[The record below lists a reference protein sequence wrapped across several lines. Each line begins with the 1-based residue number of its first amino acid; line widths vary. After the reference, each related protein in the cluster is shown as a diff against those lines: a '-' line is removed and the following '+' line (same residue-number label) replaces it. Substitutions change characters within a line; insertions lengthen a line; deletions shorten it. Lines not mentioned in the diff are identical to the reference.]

1 MNTNCIIKIIALIK
15 QEINYNNKY
24 KDKLKEEV
32 MKKFIVPKP
41 QKDVTKT
48 IRINEDLA
56 NQVQELADKQNV
68 SFNKVVN
75 EMIKFALEN
84 L

>member
-1 MNTNCIIKIIALIK
+1 
-15 QEINYNNKY
+15 
-24 KDKLKEEV
+24 
-32 MKKFIVPKP
+32 MKKFIIPKP
-41 QKDVTKT
+41 PKDVTKT
-48 IRINEDLA
+48 IRISEELA

>member
-1 MNTNCIIKIIALIK
+1 
-15 QEINYNNKY
+15 
-24 KDKLKEEV
+24 
-32 MKKFIVPKP
+32 MKKLIIPKP
-41 QKDVTKT
+41 PKDVTKT